1 LKRVKSTG
9 ILALNVRGIDGFMK
23 NKVKEM
29 LKEGR
34 TTIGAWLSVGNG
46 DVAEIMAHRG
56 FDWLVFDTEHAPLNI
71 ETVQHMLQATG
82 GSDIT
87 PIVRVAWNDMVL
99 IKLALD
105 IGAQG
110 VVVPWVNTEEEAINA
125 VRATRYAPK
134 GNRGV
139 GPRRAASYGTELITY
154 LKEADQEIMVVCQIE
169 TEEAIRNIAPI
180 LSVEGVD
187 AVFIGP
193 SDLSTSLGYKGD
205 WNNPNVERAI
215 STVLAASEKA
225 NVAAGIFAMSIEDAK
240 RYISDGF
247 RFVALGS
254 DTGFLISGCRAAI
267 EAVVKGERWRG
278 RTSS

>member
-1 LKRVKSTG
+1 
-9 ILALNVRGIDGFMK
+9 MK

-29 LKEGR
+29 LKDGK
-34 TTIGAWLSVGNG
+34 TTIGSWLTIGNA

-56 FDWLVFDTEHAPLNI
+56 FDWLVFDMEHAPLGI
-71 ETVQHMLQATG
+71 GTVENLLQAIN

-105 IGAQG
+105 IGAYG
-110 VVVPWVNTEEEAINA
+110 VVVPWVNTEEEAKSV
-125 VRATRYAPK
+125 VRATRYAPR

-139 GPRRAASYGTELITY
+139 GPRRAASYGDKLIDY
-154 LKEADQEIMVVCQIE
+154 LKEADKEIMVVCQIE
-169 TEEAIRNIAPI
+169 TEEAIRNIARI

-193 SDLSTSLGYKGD
+193 ADLSTSLGYKGD
-205 WNNPNVERAI
+205 WNNPNVEKAI
-215 STVLAASEKA
+215 STVLEASKKA
-225 NVAAGIFAMSIEDAK
+225 NIAAGIYAMSIDDAK
-240 RYISDGF
+240 RYIADGF

-254 DTGFLISGCRAAI
+254 DTGFLISGCRKAI
-267 EAVVKGERWRG
+267 EALGKEERWRG
-278 RTSS
+278 RTNS